1 MAQGGRRSR
10 SYQLQIPTAGLD
22 VTLRNSHMLA
32 RAAARAVPQTRTVVA
47 RRGFTTTRAQMSSP
61 YHYPEGPYSNI
72 PFNPK
77 SKWFGAGFWT
87 YSAVGFFAPFGIAA
101 WQTYKP
107 KV

>member
-1 MAQGGRRSR
+1 
-10 SYQLQIPTAGLD
+10 
-22 VTLRNSHMLA
+22 MLA

-87 YSAVGFFAPFGIAA
+87 YSAVGFFAPFGIAGASFFPPPRLLPNRYRTCFANEVTA

>member
-1 MAQGGRRSR
+1 MTSTRKLHHPLS
-10 SYQLQIPTAGLD
+10 QLRLAIASKPTAK
-22 VTLRNSHMLA
+22 MLA
-32 RAAARAVPQTRTVVA
+32 RAAARAVPQTRTVLA
-47 RRGFTTTRAQMSSP
+47 RRGFQTTRAQMSSP

-87 YSAVGFFAPFGIAA
+87 YSAVGFFTPFGIAV
-101 WQTYKP
+101 WQSNKP

>member
-1 MAQGGRRSR
+1 
-10 SYQLQIPTAGLD
+10 
-22 VTLRNSHMLA
+22 MLA

-107 KV
+107 KA